1 MFLPT
6 HWNIDLFKT
15 IIRHSTALYSVKDK
29 RANLCVLFYYS
40 CDILYFYW
48 YCFQSRY
55 LNIIHFH
62 PRLRATKF
70 WNANSLL
77 TASQFFFERGKIF
90 LSADDFNENPTVPTN
105 FDLSYRYALSNFR
118 SWMGTSIVD
127 VPPTHTIKYRSISTW
142 SWNCQNTSQF
152 QSSPLLLLLH
162 LLLPLLLQL
171 ASLLPLPSDNLAIA
185 FAVALTIAI
194 DIDHTL
200 RCTACISDRRLF
212 IALPTRFRCLHA
224 YANRFYF
231 LRPELS
237 CFAPNP
243 TPTSYHQ
250 SDHLSTISIVPSNV
264 PSNIPSNVPSN
275 ATSNFPSSV
284 PSNHRAKQAV
294 GCTKQRA

>member
-1 MFLPT
+1 M
-6 HWNIDLFKT
+6 
-15 IIRHSTALYSVKDK
+15 
-29 RANLCVLFYYS
+29 
-40 CDILYFYW
+40 
-48 YCFQSRY
+48 
-55 LNIIHFH
+55 
-62 PRLRATKF
+62 
-70 WNANSLL
+70 
-77 TASQFFFERGKIF
+77 
-90 LSADDFNENPTVPTN
+90 
-105 FDLSYRYALSNFR
+105 
-118 SWMGTSIVD
+118 
-127 VPPTHTIKYRSISTW
+127 
-142 SWNCQNTSQF
+142 WNCQNTSQF

-171 ASLLPLPSDNLAIA
+171 SSLLPLPSDNLAIA

-224 YANRFYF
+224 YANRFYSF

-284 PSNHRAKQAV
+284 PSNQSCKASRWMYQATCLILSLASCLAMRRWMYQATCLVLCLAMYRAISKQ
-294 GCTKQRA
+294 CTEQCA